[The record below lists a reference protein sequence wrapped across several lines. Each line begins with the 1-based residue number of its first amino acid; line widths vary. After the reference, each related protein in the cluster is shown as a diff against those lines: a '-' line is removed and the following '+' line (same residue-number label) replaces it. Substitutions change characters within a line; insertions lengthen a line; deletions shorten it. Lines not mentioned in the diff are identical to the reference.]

1 MNYMRKK
8 SAVTKYKDL
17 LDEKFTNIDEVKAA
31 LAKDDLHFE
40 KTEIEEII
48 AEMIDP
54 TPPKSK
60 EEKKEEKKEPVVEK
74 AEEPATTT
82 TRKKPEPTDQ
92 PVKRVGTLKHF
103 YRYKVKQVHET
114 IVLRGRKEEILKGF
128 ERTGDCLQVTQIDP
142 KHAEI
147 LNQQTPN
154 TMMYYFEE
162 NQSGFLAAENFF

>member
-8 SAVTKYKDL
+8 SAVTKYKDM

-31 LAKDDLHFE
+31 LAKDDLHFD
-40 KTEIEEII
+40 KQEIEEII
-48 AEMIDP
+48 QEMIDP

-60 EEKKEEKKEPVVEK
+60 EEKKAPVVEK
-74 AEEPATTT
+74 TEEPAAAV
-82 TRKKPEPTDQ
+82 RKKPEPTDQ
-92 PVKRVGTLKHF
+92 PAKRVGVLKHY

-162 NQSGFLAAENFF
+162 NQAGFLAAENFF